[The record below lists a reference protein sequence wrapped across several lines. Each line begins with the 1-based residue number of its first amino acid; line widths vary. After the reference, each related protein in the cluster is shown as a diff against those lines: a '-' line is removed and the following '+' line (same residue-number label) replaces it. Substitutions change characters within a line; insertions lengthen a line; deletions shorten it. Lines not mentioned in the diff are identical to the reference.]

1 MIERICPKCRVPM
14 NGDKCIKPNC
24 GCSTE
29 MSSTIYWCKDCNIPI
44 YEKVC
49 PICGNEGK
57 YVATDVRPV
66 FPEENALISILL
78 KKNPKEYQCASVWFG
93 SGAYIIDGK
102 KIKLSVSKVNKLPI
116 EDIRII
122 KEQYENFVVDINYE
136 FFDDYIVKFIKA
148 NKDRYNYIT
157 EEAVNYIQQYQD
169 KYKIEDMESTDYT
182 LRVVHSQN
190 QLREKAYIFDMG
202 LDDRVVEIMKVMMV
216 AHLSQ
221 TNPDLEVG
229 DIFLEI
235 TKGKPERFVI
245 RLKNGVLGN
254 SPFSQ
259 KVYDAVKA
267 EYIDSKGDGKR
278 DYIVDM
284 NWAVECLKNK

>member
-1 MIERICPKCRVPM
+1 
-14 NGDKCIKPNC
+14 
-24 GCSTE
+24 
-29 MSSTIYWCKDCNIPI
+29 
-44 YEKVC
+44 
-49 PICGNEGK
+49 
-57 YVATDVRPV
+57 
-66 FPEENALISILL
+66 
-78 KKNPKEYQCASVWFG
+78 
-93 SGAYIIDGK
+93 
-102 KIKLSVSKVNKLPI
+102 
-116 EDIRII
+116 
-122 KEQYENFVVDINYE
+122 
-136 FFDDYIVKFIKA
+136 
-148 NKDRYNYIT
+148 
-157 EEAVNYIQQYQD
+157 
-169 KYKIEDMESTDYT
+169 
-182 LRVVHSQN
+182 
-190 QLREKAYIFDMG
+190 
-202 LDDRVVEIMKVMMV
+202 MV

-259 KVYDAVKA
+259 KVYDAVKT

>member
-1 MIERICPKCRVPM
+1 M

-24 GCSTE
+24 GYSTE

-122 KEQYENFVVDINYE
+122 KEQIGR
-136 FFDDYIVKFIKA
+136 A
-148 NKDRYNYIT
+148 
-157 EEAVNYIQQYQD
+157 
-169 KYKIEDMESTDYT
+169 SC
-182 LRVVHSQN
+182 
-190 QLREKAYIFDMG
+190 RET
-202 LDDRVVEIMKVMMV
+202 V
-216 AHLSQ
+216 
-221 TNPDLEVG
+221 
-229 DIFLEI
+229 
-235 TKGKPERFVI
+235 
-245 RLKNGVLGN
+245 
-254 SPFSQ
+254 
-259 KVYDAVKA
+259 
-267 EYIDSKGDGKR
+267 
-278 DYIVDM
+278 
-284 NWAVECLKNK
+284 

>member
-1 MIERICPKCRVPM
+1 MIYYAISKEDEKEILDTFAKM
-14 NGDKCIKPNC
+14 ENGD
-24 GCSTE
+24 
-29 MSSTIYWCKDCNIPI
+29 M
-44 YEKVC
+44 
-49 PICGNEGK
+49 
-57 YVATDVRPV
+57 
-66 FPEENALISILL
+66 
-78 KKNPKEYQCASVWFG
+78 
-93 SGAYIIDGK
+93 
-102 KIKLSVSKVNKLPI
+102 LPG
-116 EDIRII
+116 
-122 KEQYENFVVDINYE
+122 
-136 FFDDYIVKFIKA
+136 
-148 NKDRYNYIT
+148 
-157 EEAVNYIQQYQD
+157 
-169 KYKIEDMESTDYT
+169 MESTDYT

-190 QLREKAYIFDMG
+190 QLREKAYIFDIG
-202 LDDRVVEIMKVMMV
+202 LDDRVVEIMKVMKV

-259 KVYDAVKA
+259 KVYDAVKS

-278 DYIVDM
+278 DYSVDM

>member
-1 MIERICPKCRVPM
+1 MSLKNTQKIKCPDCGIEGDFTIWQSINTKLNPQAKEELLSGKLFAYTCPKCKKVHYVNYGLLYHQM
-14 NGDKCIKPNC
+14 EKQLMIYYAISKEDEKEILDTFDKMENGD
-24 GCSTE
+24 
-29 MSSTIYWCKDCNIPI
+29 M
-44 YEKVC
+44 
-49 PICGNEGK
+49 
-57 YVATDVRPV
+57 
-66 FPEENALISILL
+66 
-78 KKNPKEYQCASVWFG
+78 
-93 SGAYIIDGK
+93 
-102 KIKLSVSKVNKLPI
+102 LPG
-116 EDIRII
+116 
-122 KEQYENFVVDINYE
+122 
-136 FFDDYIVKFIKA
+136 
-148 NKDRYNYIT
+148 
-157 EEAVNYIQQYQD
+157 
-169 KYKIEDMESTDYT
+169 MESTDYT

-190 QLREKAYIFDMG
+190 QLREKAYIFDIG
-202 LDDRVVEIMKVMMV
+202 LDDRVVEIMKVMTV

>member
-1 MIERICPKCRVPM
+1 M
-14 NGDKCIKPNC
+14 
-24 GCSTE
+24 
-29 MSSTIYWCKDCNIPI
+29 
-44 YEKVC
+44 
-49 PICGNEGK
+49 
-57 YVATDVRPV
+57 
-66 FPEENALISILL
+66 
-78 KKNPKEYQCASVWFG
+78 
-93 SGAYIIDGK
+93 
-102 KIKLSVSKVNKLPI
+102 LPG
-116 EDIRII
+116 
-122 KEQYENFVVDINYE
+122 
-136 FFDDYIVKFIKA
+136 
-148 NKDRYNYIT
+148 
-157 EEAVNYIQQYQD
+157 
-169 KYKIEDMESTDYT
+169 MESTDYT

-202 LDDRVVEIMKVMMV
+202 LDDRVVEIMKVMTV